1 MSFNSDWE
9 DFYTISLNDEDLVD
23 YISVNTKLKKYI
35 IYIDAN
41 DLITD
46 SMDEDGNY
54 DENMFVSRTV
64 FDFIVKGVEDNNYTR
79 LIPTKRVSSVV
90 TKFIVC
96 KPTKLHTGR
105 AISVYSSAGNAALS
119 VFNCVNIGKIKG

>member
-54 DENMFVSRTV
+54 DENMFVSRTI

-79 LIPTKRVSSVV
+79 LIESEE
-90 TKFIVC
+90 
-96 KPTKLHTGR
+96 
-105 AISVYSSAGNAALS
+105 
-119 VFNCVNIGKIKG
+119 